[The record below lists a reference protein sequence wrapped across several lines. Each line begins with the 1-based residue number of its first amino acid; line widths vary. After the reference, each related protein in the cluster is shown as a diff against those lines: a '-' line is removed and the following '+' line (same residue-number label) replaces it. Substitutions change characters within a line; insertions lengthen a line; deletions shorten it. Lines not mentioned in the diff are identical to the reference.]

1 MGLNDPDDGI
11 VDLSEGTELG
21 AVASYVCD
29 INFML
34 VGTDSQRICGV
45 NGTWTNSEPLCEG
58 RGMYVRC
65 YAVKPL

>member
-29 INFML
+29 IGFML
-34 VGTDSQRICGV
+34 VGTARRMCGV
-45 NGTWTNSEPLCEG
+45 NAMWTNSEPTCEG
-58 RGMYVRC
+58 RNMQFRDTE
-65 YAVKPL
+65 